1 RSQLADGARG
11 QVTGH
16 LAGLLD
22 AVQRRI
28 GCFPSCLVFAR
39 GFSERGRGLFDIEY
53 VVHNLEG
60 PADVFAKS
68 TQPFDVRFA
77 RTARERSGRHGR
89 ANQRRGL
96 RAVNMLEHLGL
107 YLAALRLEVRD
118 LPSYHATA
126 RSGSYSIFVAHG
138 PSPRGRD
145 GRPSQRLEGQRQQG
159 VPRQDRGGLAELLVA
174 SGLAAPQVVVIERG

>member
-1 RSQLADGARG
+1 MSACANCLDSARPRSTKSISRRFFSVWGAEATVLGARQDEEFRELAQSPSSLQIRSQLADGARG

-60 PADVFAKS
+60 PADVFAK
-68 TQPFDVRFA
+68 
-77 RTARERSGRHGR
+77 
-89 ANQRRGL
+89 
-96 RAVNMLEHLGL
+96 
-107 YLAALRLEVRD
+107 
-118 LPSYHATA
+118 
-126 RSGSYSIFVAHG
+126 
-138 PSPRGRD
+138 
-145 GRPSQRLEGQRQQG
+145 
-159 VPRQDRGGLAELLVA
+159 
-174 SGLAAPQVVVIERG
+174 